1 MNSSIIMPSNST
13 KDNKN
18 KYFTFTSNNY
28 TSDTEKCIQSFAVLY
43 CTYLIYGREI
53 APQTGTPH
61 LQGYFILRQPSRF
74 TTVTKRFPWGH
85 VEKAKKCI
93 LANYRYC
100 SKSKDYWIH
109 ADQGIAEDGRPLGVH
124 KRSMESQSIE
134 DAYELATQ
142 GKFIEISRK
151 WWIKYHQ
158 EFEKAYLD
166 AFKPEDMILSDGSIS
181 FFKNHFLWLQGP
193 TGVGKSY
200 HCKMIEFVLECFYT
214 KYKAKRDLR
223 YIPQCIMKTFKK
235 NINKWW
241 DNYSMEDIVVL
252 EEMDPDRA
260 KYMAG
265 FLKIWCDQ
273 YTFPVEVKG
282 SSFKS
287 IRPKFIIVTS
297 NYRLRDCFPNIN
309 DYEPLERRFS
319 QINVSST
326 NEKINW
332 PNLNGLKTEWDL
344 SYHFKKE
351 EQEKKEQL
359 FKMMM
364 DGVNLD
370 IVEEPLPKVTDLF
383 LGKKTPTIP
392 SNDKERIS
400 QECFTPEQILEIENN
415 YQEPP
420 RTPPNEPGFTK
431 EELMEMKNLD
441 KNNSFSPFP
450 APPSEVTQPL
460 TPTVILID
468 SEDEEEQPNKKNK
481 GKEPA
486 TDEEEEDSSLN
497 LNVIKDNLN
506 YISDYIH
513 EKEGTKKRRPFSWE
527 EEENE
532 QLAKIHHSEETPSKK
547 AKYEAFRKN
556 GGGIMKGDGTVL
568 KKGKKKQPTMEET
581 VYKKQYGYYQ
591 N

>member
-1 MNSSIIMPSNST
+1 MTTVIFPNTNS

-18 KYFTFTSNNY
+18 KYFTFTVNNY
-28 TSDTEKCIQSFAVLY
+28 DSNIEKQVQSFAKIY
-43 CTYLIYGREI
+43 CCYLIYGREI

-61 LQGYFILRQPSRF
+61 LQGFFVLRDPTRF
-74 TTVTKRFPWGH
+74 STITKRFPWGH
-85 VEKAKKCI
+85 IEKAKKCI

-100 SKSKDYWIH
+100 SKSGDFWIH
-109 ADQGIAEDGRPLGVH
+109 ADPGY
-124 KRSMESQSIE
+124 SQEGKSLKLKVDQMSKQTLE
-134 DAYELATQ
+134 EAYDLAKE
-142 GKFIEISRK
+142 GKFMEIAKKHWLKYYKEFQQIYIENK
-151 WWIKYHQ
+151 
-158 EFEKAYLD
+158 
-166 AFKPEDMILSDGSIS
+166 KPEDLILSNGDLS

-200 HCKMIEFVLECFYT
+200 HCKMIEYILDCFYT
-214 KYKAKRDLR
+214 KYKNKRDIR
-223 YIPQCIMKTFKK
+223 FVQQCVMKTYKK

-241 DNYSMEDIVVL
+241 DNYSLEDIVIL

-265 FLKIWCDQ
+265 FIKQWCDQ

-282 SSFKS
+282 SSLS
-287 IRPKFIIVTS
+287 CIRPKFIIITS

-319 QINVSST
+319 QINVTST
-326 NEKINW
+326 TDKINW

-344 SYHFKKE
+344 AYHFKKE
-351 EQEKKEQL
+351 EMENKENL

-370 IVEEPLPKVTDLF
+370 IVEEPLPKLTDIY
-383 LGKKTPTIP
+383 LGKKTTTVP
-392 SNDKERIS
+392 SNNERIT

-420 RTPPNEPGFTK
+420 RTPLEEPGFTK
-431 EELMEMKNLD
+431 EELMDMKNLD
-441 KNNSFSPFP
+441 KNNSFNPFP
-450 APPSEVTQPL
+450 GPPSEFTQPL

-468 SEDEEEQPNKKNK
+468 SEDEEEEPKKKNK